1 MKNITLNGQAQ
12 NSSADT
18 VLALLEEYSL
28 TQGRFAVE
36 IDGQLVP
43 KSRLGTTTL
52 ADGMSI
58 EVVQAVGGG

>member
-43 KSRLGTTTL
+43 KSRLGATAL
-52 ADGMSI
+52 VDGMSI